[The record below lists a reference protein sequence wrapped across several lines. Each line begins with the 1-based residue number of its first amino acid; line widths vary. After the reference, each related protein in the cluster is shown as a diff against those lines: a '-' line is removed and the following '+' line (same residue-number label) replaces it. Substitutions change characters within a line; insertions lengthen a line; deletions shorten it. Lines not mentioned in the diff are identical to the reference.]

1 MGAHAQHSSTPRRRS
16 PPLPRASFCPWQSCT
31 RRNSQMR
38 CTFGNAACSNTP
50 ASLAATAPVGKPPSP
65 RRLAAAVRPYV
76 FDLITSML
84 TRCTSASRSRI
95 ASRSRADPCSI
106 SSVHGHRILCYCMPH
121 RLGTHALNLS
131 DELRALGCMR
141 RTLAGLLLT
150 LSRTVSH
157 TLAGKPLAHA
167 PWHAA
172 TPLATLGC
180 VARTYSHPRGLAARA
195 HPLLLTR
202 WHSAALVDISRTASS
217 SPRTTSHIQGSRGC
231 SSVETRWQTK
241 SSKLLGWLAG
251 RTRALRSEAPLA
263 RARAT
268 RGGRG
273 WPSERSQEC
282 DCSSCPRD
290 APVPFSPSNSPR
302 KTPKPA
308 GGRVRPSV
316 RP

>member
-1 MGAHAQHSSTPRRRS
+1 MVCCGSDEALAKGMGAHAQHSSTPRRRS

-231 SSVETRWQTK
+231 SSVETRSQTK
-241 SSKLLGWLAG
+241 SSKLLG
-251 RTRALRSEAPLA
+251 
-263 RARAT
+263 
-268 RGGRG
+268 
-273 WPSERSQEC
+273 
-282 DCSSCPRD
+282 
-290 APVPFSPSNSPR
+290 
-302 KTPKPA
+302 
-308 GGRVRPSV
+308 
-316 RP
+316 